1 MSQKG
6 PSKHNQKSAEIAK
19 KNKQFEAELAED
31 VQIGNAKHQ
40 SQKKSGRQANK
51 K

>member
-6 PSKHNQKSAEIAK
+6 PSKHNQKTAEIAK
-19 KNKQFEAELAED
+19 KNKKYEAELAED
-31 VQIGNAKHQ
+31 MQKGNSKHQ